1 LGASRSTLDGAA
13 AFCLSAVMKRSTERF
28 LTTHTGSLPRPE
40 DLVRAMFAKEEGVPV
55 DAAALKARIRSAVA
69 AIVEKQVEA
78 GIDIVNDGEMS
89 KPSYATYIKD
99 RLHGFGG
106 ESQPLVYQDLVGFPE
121 FARRVFGDPG
131 RSRRRTPGCNGP
143 ISVRDG
149 EAAESDV
156 ANLSHALSR
165 VAAEE
170 AFLSAASPGVISLF
184 FHNAHYPSEE
194 AYLYAIA
201 DAMRQEYETVAE
213 AGLILQIDC
222 PDLAMGRHIQY
233 ARLSLAEFR
242 NKAWLHIEALNHALR
257 NIPAEQLRL
266 HLCWGNYEGPH
277 HCDVPLRDII
287 ETVFLAKPC
296 GLSFEAANPRH
307 AHEWKVFEDVK
318 LPDGKVL
325 IPGVIESK
333 TNFIEH
339 PELIAER
346 IGRFA
351 RLLGRENVIAGSDC
365 GYGTWVGQAAVDPL
379 IVWAKLASLAEGAR
393 LASREFW
400 P

>member
-1 LGASRSTLDGAA
+1 
-13 AFCLSAVMKRSTERF
+13 MKRSTERF

-55 DAAALKARIRSAVA
+55 DPAALRARIRSAVA
-69 AIVEKQVEA
+69 AVVEKQVEA

-89 KPSYATYIKD
+89 KPSYATYAKD
-99 RLHGFGG
+99 RLNGFGG
-106 ESQPLVYQDLVGFPE
+106 QSRPLVYQDLVGFPE

-131 RSRRRTPGCNGP
+131 RARRRTPGCNGP
-143 ISVRDG
+143 ISVGDP
-149 EAAESDV
+149 EAAELDV
-156 ANLSHALSR
+156 ANLSHALTR
-165 VAAEE
+165 VTAEE

-184 FHNAHYPSEE
+184 FHNGYYPSEE
-194 AYLYAIA
+194 AYLDAIA
-201 DAMRQEYETVAE
+201 EAMRQEYETIAA

-233 ARLSLAEFR
+233 AQLSVAQFR
-242 NKAWLHIEALNHALR
+242 NKVRLHIEALNHSLE

-287 ETVFLAKPC
+287 EIVFLAKPA

-318 LPDGKVL
+318 LPEGKVL

-339 PELIAER
+339 PELIAQR
-346 IGRFA
+346 IGRYA
-351 RLLGRENVIAGSDC
+351 KLVGRENVIAGSDC
-365 GYGTWVGQAAVDPL
+365 GYGTWVGQAAVDPDV
-379 IVWAKLASLAEGAR
+379 VWAKMAAMAEGAR
-393 LASREFW
+393 IATREFW
-400 P
+400 KR

>member
-1 LGASRSTLDGAA
+1 
-13 AFCLSAVMKRSTERF
+13 MKRSIERF

-40 DLVRAMFAKEEGVPV
+40 DLVRTMFAKEESVPV
-55 DAAALKARIRSAVA
+55 DPVALKVRIRSAVA
-69 AIVEKQVEA
+69 AIVEKQIEA

-99 RLHGFGG
+99 RLDGFGG
-106 ESQPLVYQDLVGFPE
+106 ESHPLIYQDLVDFPE

-143 ISVRDG
+143 ITVRDPA
-149 EAAESDV
+149 AAEADV
-156 ANLSHALSR
+156 DNLKAALGR
-165 VAAEE
+165 VNAQE

-184 FHNAHYPSEE
+184 FHNGHYSSEE

-201 DAMRQEYETVAE
+201 EAMRQEYETVAN
-213 AGLILQIDC
+213 AGFILQIDC

-233 ARLSLAEFR
+233 ADLSVAEFR
-242 NKAWLHIEALNHALR
+242 NKARLHIEVLNHAVA
-257 NIPAEQLRL
+257 NIPADRLRL

-287 ETVFLAKPC
+287 ETVFLAKPS

-307 AHEWKVFEDVK
+307 AHEWTVFEDVK
-318 LPDGKVL
+318 LPESKVL

-339 PELIAER
+339 PELIAQR
-346 IGRFA
+346 IGRYA
-351 RLLGRENVIAGSDC
+351 KVVGRENVIAGSDC
-365 GYGTWVGQAAVDPL
+365 GYGTWVGQAAVDPGV
-379 IVWAKLASLAEGAR
+379 VWAKLASLAEGAR
-393 LASREFW
+393 LASREYW

>member
-1 LGASRSTLDGAA
+1 
-13 AFCLSAVMKRSTERF
+13 MKRSTERF

-40 DLVRAMFAKEEGVPV
+40 DLVRVMFAREEGVPV
-55 DAAALKARIRSAVA
+55 DAAALKARIRSAVVGV
-69 AIVEKQVEA
+69 VEKQIEA

-106 ESQPLVYQDLVGFPE
+106 ESRPLVYQDLVGFPE

-131 RSRRRTPGCNGP
+131 RARRRTPGCNGP
-143 ISVRDG
+143 ISVRDP
-149 EAAESDV
+149 EAAELDV
-156 ANLSHALSR
+156 ANLSLALAR
-165 VAAEE
+165 VSAEE
-170 AFLSAASPGVISLF
+170 AFLSAASPGVVSLF
-184 FHNAHYPSEE
+184 FHNGHYPSEE

-201 DAMRQEYETVAE
+201 EAMRQEYETVAD

-233 ARLSLAEFR
+233 AQLSLAEFR
-242 NKAWLHIEALNHALR
+242 NKARLHVEALNHSLE
-257 NIPAEQLRL
+257 NIPEDQLRL

-277 HCDVPLRDII
+277 HCDVALKDII
-287 ETVFLAKPC
+287 ETVFLAKPA

-339 PELIAER
+339 PELVAER

-351 RLLGRENVIAGSDC
+351 RLVGRENVIAGSDC